1 MKKFLLQFFYFSLVP
16 VFLILVIEIFITC
29 YHDLLFS
36 EQRLEKLYKNDIV
49 DYEWIPLL
57 NNDSI
62 HLLAGS
68 SSVKYGLSCSQ
79 LNELNP
85 DRSCYVN
92 MAYDARDPIATY
104 FILKNL
110 DSKKIS
116 SVYMGL
122 DPWIYAKQYY
132 KHRNSYYYLDLNIF
146 QTILFTFQHDKTA
159 FLQRYKV
166 LLSVLLNEKP
176 IVSSIKRV
184 VPPDFGSVALTQIPK
199 NFDVNPI
206 EMFQIKTYGWSDLQ
220 FTYLK
225 KIIDYCQAKQIPFS
239 MFIPPKRTDFISS
252 YKADCAKIHHDY
264 LQLMKKYGVQAP
276 IFGTFDQSGMD
287 GDSTYFVEGFHLNQ
301 QGQKRYTE
309 LFYRL
314 IQERKAVFSVE
325 YQWYKK

>member
-1 MKKFLLQFFYFSLVP
+1 MKKFLLQFFYFSLIP
-16 VFLILVIEIFITC
+16 LGLILVIEIFIAC

-36 EQRLEKLYKNDIV
+36 EQRLEKLFQNDIV
-49 DYEWIPLL
+49 DYEWIPSL

-110 DSKKIS
+110 DPEKIS
-116 SVYMGL
+116 SVYFGM

-146 QTILFTFQHDKTA
+146 QTILFTLQHDKTA
-159 FLQRYKV
+159 FLQRYKI
-166 LLSVLLNEKP
+166 LLSVLFNEKP
-176 IVSSIKRV
+176 IVSAIKRV
-184 VPPDFGSVALTQIPK
+184 VPSDFGSVALTQIPK
-199 NFDVNPI
+199 NFNQKPI
-206 EMFQIKTYGWSDLQ
+206 EMFQIETYGWSDLQ

-225 KIIDYCQAKQIPFS
+225 KITDYCQAHNIPFS
-239 MFIPPKRTDFISS
+239 LFIPPKRSDFTRYYRTDCS
-252 YKADCAKIHHDY
+252 KIHSGFLNH
-264 LQLMKKYGVQAP
+264 LNEKGITAP
-276 IFGTFDQSGMD
+276 IFGTFDQPGMD
-287 GDSTYFVEGFHLNQ
+287 GDSTFFAEGVHLNQ
-301 QGQKRYTE
+301 KGQQRYTE
-309 LFYRL
+309 IFYQL
-314 IQERKAVFSVE
+314 SVEPKETFSAE
-325 YQWYKK
+325 YQWFRK

>member
-36 EQRLEKLYKNDIV
+36 EQRLEKLFKNDIV

-116 SVYMGL
+116 SVYLGL
-122 DPWIYAKQYY
+122 DPWIFAKQYY

-184 VPPDFGSVALTQIPK
+184 VPPDFGSVALTRIPK
-199 NFDVNPI
+199 NFDEKPI

-225 KIIDYCQAKQIPFS
+225 KIIDYCKAKQIPFS
-239 MFIPPKRTDFISS
+239 MFIPPKRTDFIKA
-252 YKADCAKIHHDY
+252 YKADCAEIHQDY
-264 LQLMKKYGVQAP
+264 LKHLQEKEIQGP
-276 IFGTFDQSGMD
+276 IFGTFDQLEKQGDAHCFVD
-287 GDSTYFVEGFHLNQ
+287 GIHLIQ
-301 QGQKRYTE
+301 QGQQQYTE

-314 IQERKAVFSVE
+314 TQERKAVFSVE
-325 YQWYKK
+325 YQWYKR